1 MDKIKEIVSKA
12 QKDPAF
18 TKQLKTSF
26 DRAVEPYRL
35 TIKEKNMVKQELGK
49 VGIILY

>member
-12 QKDPAF
+12 QKDPTF

-26 DRAVEPYRL
+26 DKAVEPYRL
-35 TIKEKNMVKQELGK
+35 TTNEKDMVKRELGK